1 MLIGHALKSLRQQRN
16 LTLRELADAT
26 GLSVGF
32 LSNLERDI
40 NSPTIT
46 SLNKICQALGA
57 SLVNL
62 LQPIEQNRDRVVRKS
77 ERQELFQS
85 KKSKIGYQLLSGRGE
100 RLKPICI
107 SIEPG
112 GDCVEVSLGHETDE
126 FGIILEGSLEITVGG
141 ENYLLEEGDS
151 IYIESY
157 SPHKYRNTGNTRC
170 ISLWVVQG
178 TSSDI
183 HADG

>member
-1 MLIGHALKSLRQQRN
+1 MLIGHTLKSLRQQKN

-46 SLNKICQALGA
+46 SLNKICQALGTN
-57 SLVNL
+57 LVNL
-62 LQPIEQNRDRVVRKS
+62 LHPIEQNRDRVVRKS
-77 ERQELFQS
+77 ERQELFAS
-85 KKSKIGYQLLSGRGE
+85 KRSGIRYQLLSGRSGH
-100 RLKPICI
+100 LKPICI

-112 GDCVEVSLGHETDE
+112 GDYVEIPLGHETDE
-126 FGIILEGSLEITVGG
+126 FGIILEGSMEITVGS

-178 TSSDI
+178 SSSDVQ
-183 HADG
+183 AEG